1 MDDFDTIII
10 LIVCGICFGL
20 FVKLIIDKV
29 NYGIEGDKKIQVWL
43 PIFLMVVAMLIA
55 IMGW

>member
-1 MDDFDTIII
+1 M
-10 LIVCGICFGL
+10 VYAFGL

-29 NYGIEGDKKIQVWL
+29 NSGIEGDNKIQAWL
-43 PIFLMVVAMLIA
+43 PVFLMVVAMLIA

>member
-29 NYGIEGDKKIQVWL
+29 NSGIEGDNKIQVWL
-43 PIFLMVVAMLIA
+43 TIFLMVVAMLIV

>member
-20 FVKLIIDKV
+20 FVKLIVDKV
-29 NYGIEGDKKIQVWL
+29 NSGIEGDNKIQVWL